1 MDTSIDNLIQ
11 CVSDSIKR
19 KEYKNAFKDG
29 FNAALKIIKCDI
41 DDLDWKDCF
50 PRE

>member
-1 MDTSIDNLIQ
+1 MDTNSKKETP
-11 CVSDSIKR
+11 S